1 MLQGRTK
8 HFYSLV
14 LSVKFIK
21 RGDFMLYS
29 CEQLAE
35 GISCTTQTV
44 RNWVNNGWLSPA
56 EIDERGIIRFSEEQ
70 YNGIINALPLPKYS
84 AREEWLSKFSCETVD
99 KSEGYVPA
107 KSADKSIMP
116 NTNGHLNTLYDV
128 PDKTE
133 AAKKISAILEQSN
146 ALLFESLDR
155 PKTNVHDVPELIE
168 STKGYFEFC
177 RMRGIMPSFRRLS
190 NWYGYSFKQ
199 LYRIIDK
206 QTPEGIYLDQIK
218 DAIKD
223 NLEQAALVNAVN
235 NISAMF
241 ILKSQYDYVETT
253 KHIIEPSETLLGTPK
268 TVEEIADYID
278 ADIIED

>member
-1 MLQGRTK
+1 
-8 HFYSLV
+8 
-14 LSVKFIK
+14 
-21 RGDFMLYS
+21 MLYS

-35 GISCTTQTV
+35 GIGCTTQTV
-44 RNWVNNGWLSPA
+44 RNWVSNGWLSPA

-84 AREEWLSKFSCETVD
+84 AREKWLSQFSCETVD

-107 KSADKSIMP
+107 NLIDKSIVP
-116 NTNGHLNTLYDV
+116 TGDADKGGLYQV
-128 PDKTE
+128 ANKTE
-133 AAKKISAILEQSN
+133 AAQKISAILEKSN
-146 ALLFESLDR
+146 TLLFTSLDR
-155 PKTNVHDVPELIE
+155 PRTNIHDIDNLIS
-168 STKGYFEFC
+168 STKDYFTFC
-177 RMRGIMPSFRRLS
+177 QVQGIMPSFRRLA
-190 NWYGYSFKQ
+190 NWYGYSYSQ
-199 LYRIIDK
+199 LYRNINK

-241 ILKSQYDYVETT
+241 ILKSQYDYVETQ
-253 KHIIEPSETLLGTPK
+253 KVVLEPSETLLGTPK
-268 TVEEIADYID
+268 TVEEIADCID